1 MTRQQAI
8 AEVRALMRANGIT
21 TDDLRALMQLQLELD
36 PEKEEAPA
44 VAPAGALT
52 TQP

>member
-1 MTRQQAI
+1 MTKPEAI

-21 TDDLRALMQLQLELD
+21 LDELRALMQLQLELE
-36 PEKEEAPA
+36 PAKEEAPA
-44 VAPAGALT
+44 GATAGALT